1 MSYNSRVIGIV
12 ISNRLRTTRSAN
24 LKLLARYSLN
34 FTPLSPIT
42 ITYDHDYDLIM
53 MMINYYYLKSENIE
67 YILKAILNWPLYL
80 IVGNFYQNSKTGQ
93 MVTVT
98 HYC

>member
-1 MSYNSRVIGIV
+1 
-12 ISNRLRTTRSAN
+12 
-24 LKLLARYSLN
+24 
-34 FTPLSPIT
+34 
-42 ITYDHDYDLIM
+42 M